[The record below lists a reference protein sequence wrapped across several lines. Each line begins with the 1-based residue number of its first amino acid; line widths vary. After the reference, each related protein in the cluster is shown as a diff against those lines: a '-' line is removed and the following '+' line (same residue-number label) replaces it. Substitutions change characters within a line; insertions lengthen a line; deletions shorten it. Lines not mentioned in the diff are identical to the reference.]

1 MTEFTLSEAEVL
13 RINSATKQSK
23 HKREIA
29 SLGSEVAIKRE
40 GIQGTATLA
49 MTTRERHREEQMS
62 QSPEQGEG
70 EEEIPKER

>member
-1 MTEFTLSEAEVL
+1 LTEFTLSEAEVL

-40 GIQGTATLA
+40 GSQGTATLA
-49 MTTRERHREEQMS
+49 MTNLRKITQ
-62 QSPEQGEG
+62 
-70 EEEIPKER
+70 KELNLWMKS